1 LLDLLL
7 ASANL
12 SCGFGA
18 AAFVCPIT
26 VPDMAAIANHIAMA
40 AIANLFVLPNIFN
53 SYHSLHLSFP
63 SFSSHFSEE
72 KIISPAAVSWLFFV
86 PF

>member
-7 ASANL
+7 AQANL

-18 AAFVCPIT
+18 VPLFCPIT

-40 AIANLFVLPNIFN
+40 AIANLFVLPNIFTPIILCI
-53 SYHSLHLSFP
+53 SLPFFQ
-63 SFSSHFSEE
+63 FSFSEE
-72 KIISPAAVSWLFFV
+72 KNNIPAAVSWLFFV